1 MNEEIDNSS
10 IADLNEL
17 SNVKGKLLT
26 WKKCLIW
33 TSVASLIFIL
43 GLIVGLV
50 AHPKSGLT
58 VEWVDNVIEV
68 SIRLTF
74 LRRFDSYG
82 PIDCDHFRTDHLS
95 KIRAYVCL
103 LAESCSWPPLRAL

>member
-17 SNVKGKLLT
+17 SNVKGKLLA

-33 TSVASLIFIL
+33 TGVASLIFIL
-43 GLIVGLV
+43 GLVVGLV

-58 VEWVDNVIEV
+58 GEWVDNVIEV
-68 SIRLTF
+68 SIRLNF
-74 LRRFDSYG
+74 LVGSTV
-82 PIDCDHFRTDHLS
+82 TDRSTVVTSELS
-95 KIRAYVCL
+95 KIRT
-103 LAESCSWPPLRAL
+103 

>member
-1 MNEEIDNSS
+1 MSVAFNSMNEEIDNSS

-17 SNVKGKLLT
+17 SNVKGKLLA

-33 TSVASLIFIL
+33 TCVASLIFIL

-58 VEWVDNVIEV
+58 GEWVDNVIEV
-68 SIRLTF
+68 SIRLNF
-74 LRRFDSYG
+74 LVGSTV
-82 PIDCDHFRTDHLS
+82 TDRSTVVTSELS
-95 KIRAYVCL
+95 KIRT
-103 LAESCSWPPLRAL
+103 

>member
-1 MNEEIDNSS
+1 MSVAFNSMNEEIDNSS

-17 SNVKGKLLT
+17 SNVKGKLLA

-33 TSVASLIFIL
+33 TGVASLIFIL

-58 VEWVDNVIEV
+58 GEWVDNVIEV
-68 SIRLTF
+68 SIRLNF
-74 LRRFDSYG
+74 LVGSTV
-82 PIDCDHFRTDHLS
+82 TDRSTVVTSELS
-95 KIRAYVCL
+95 KIRT
-103 LAESCSWPPLRAL
+103 

>member
-1 MNEEIDNSS
+1 MAFNSMNEEIDNSS

-17 SNVKGKLLT
+17 SNVKGKLLA

-33 TSVASLIFIL
+33 TGVASLIFIL

-58 VEWVDNVIEV
+58 GEWVDNVIEV

-74 LRRFDSYG
+74 LAGSTVTDRSTVITSEPTICPKSG
-82 PIDCDHFRTDHLS
+82 RTY
-95 KIRAYVCL
+95 AY
-103 LAESCSWPPLRAL
+103 

>member
-1 MNEEIDNSS
+1 MSVAFNSMNEEIDNSS

-17 SNVKGKLLT
+17 SNVKGKLLA

-33 TSVASLIFIL
+33 TGVASLIFIL

-58 VEWVDNVIEV
+58 GEWVDNVIEV
-68 SIRLTF
+68 SNIRLTF
-74 LRRFDSYG
+74 LAGSTDTDRSTVISSEPNNCPKSG
-82 PIDCDHFRTDHLS
+82 PTY
-95 KIRAYVCL
+95 AY
-103 LAESCSWPPLRAL
+103 

>member
-17 SNVKGKLLT
+17 SNVKGKLLA

-33 TSVASLIFIL
+33 TGVASLIFIL

-58 VEWVDNVIEV
+58 GEWVDNVIEV
-68 SIRLTF
+68 SIRLNF
-74 LRRFDSYG
+74 LVGSTV
-82 PIDCDHFRTDHLS
+82 TDRSTVVTSELS
-95 KIRAYVCL
+95 KIRT
-103 LAESCSWPPLRAL
+103 